1 MLDDRF
7 RRVWATG
14 RLPSLESFD
23 PGDDAQLDA
32 LAELLLT
39 RFRDEG
45 DAEAFAL
52 LMTVTRGRLL
62 QLARRLLA
70 RVARGDRP
78 EDIVEGVMR
87 RLFADRCRALP
98 LVAGFLVLARGL
110 MTQQL
115 GTEPGAPVA
124 RPVSP

>member
-7 RRVWATG
+7 RRVWTTG

-32 LAELLLT
+32 LAEMLLA
-39 RFRDEG
+39 RFRDDG

-110 MTQQL
+110 MSQQL
-115 GTEPGAPVA
+115 GEGQAAPDAPVA
-124 RPVSP
+124 AP